1 MTVLSIRDL
10 NVTFTTEAGP
20 LHALKDVSFDV
31 PERRIVGIVGE
42 SGCGKSTLIN
52 AILGLLA
59 DNGRVTGGQILFEGD
74 TDLVGLA
81 PDRMRALRGL
91 RISTVFQDPMGALN
105 PVISVGRQMVNI
117 QYRSGLSRAAKEARA
132 AEMLELV
139 RIPDAK
145 AALGRYPH
153 QFSGGMKQRIAIAMA
168 LMMEP
173 ALLIADEPTTALD
186 ATLEVA
192 TIELLKDLQDK
203 IGCSILF
210 ISHHLGVIAELC
222 DDVVVMYA
230 GEVVER
236 GDVRQVFNDARHPT
250 RCGFW
255 NATRRGRPSARA
267 TCPRSRASCPTCAP
281 GPKGCVFLPAATL
294 ATDLRP
300 PAIRS
305 GSRRR
310 ALGAL
315 PQGARSADRGSD
327 MTGDPILSVRDVQVS
342 FPTGGML
349 TRSSILGVAGVS
361 LEIRRGRNLRA
372 GR

>member
-59 DNGRVTGGQILFEGD
+59 DNGGVTGGQILFEGD

-192 TIELLKDLQDK
+192 TIELLKDLAGKDR
-203 IGCSILF
+203 LF
-210 ISHHLGVIAELC
+210 DPVHLAPSRRDRGTLRRRGGDVCGRGGRARRRAAGLQRRPPPYTMRLLECDPARQAERTRNLPTIP
-222 DDVVVMYA
+222 
-230 GEVVER
+230 GEVPDLR
-236 GDVRQVFNDARHPT
+236 AR
-250 RCGFW
+250 
-255 NATRRGRPSARA
+255 
-267 TCPRSRASCPTCAP
+267 
-281 GPKGCVFLPAATL
+281 PKGCVFRPRCTL
-294 ATDLRP
+294 AEATCAQPQSEQDLG
-300 PAIRS
+300 S
-305 GSRRR
+305 GHS
-310 ALGAL
+310 
-315 PQGARSADRGSD
+315 ARCHKA
-327 MTGDPILSVRDVQVS
+327 PHL
-342 FPTGGML
+342 L
-349 TRSSILGVAGVS
+349 TEGVT
-361 LEIRRGRNLRA
+361 
-372 GR
+372 